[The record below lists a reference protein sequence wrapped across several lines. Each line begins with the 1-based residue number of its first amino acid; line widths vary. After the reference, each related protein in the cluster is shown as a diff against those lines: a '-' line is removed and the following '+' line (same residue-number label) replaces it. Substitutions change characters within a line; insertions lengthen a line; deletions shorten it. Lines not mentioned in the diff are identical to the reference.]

1 MTDKRQS
8 GTSSRPRL
16 RRARYLAPVAVIAA
30 VALAGCQGGKP
41 SAGPAASAPAASG
54 SAAGGSTSSSRAPD
68 TGTVSVVMLGGPS
81 SDPFFSTIK
90 AGANAAAAAYGSK
103 LKLTYLA
110 LQNYD
115 NLGPDMAKLL
125 QTAGSLN
132 PTIIVSTD
140 WVPTAQD
147 PVFEQLISK
156 GTPVVLY
163 NAGGSAEAQKIGAV
177 TFVGTAD
184 TQVGDIAGSTFVK
197 DGAKDIVCVN
207 TTPGSQ
213 NNEDRCHGLIATAT
227 AAGAKATELELSP
240 TSFGNPSAVTQAI
253 KAELLKNPSV
263 DGIFDIGAVDA
274 DSAAAGIA
282 AAGDTGKVTLA
293 NAGVGTNNLLRI
305 KAGTQAFLIDI
316 EPYLQGY
323 LAVSAAYQYASIGL
337 VYTDPTPTGPVV
349 ITKSNVG
356 AAIAASE
363 LGLR

>member
-8 GTSSRPRL
+8 GTGSRRRL
-16 RRARYLAPVAVIAA
+16 RCARNLVLPAVIVA
-30 VALAGCQGGKP
+30 VALAGCQGGRP
-41 SAGPAASAPAASG
+41 TASG
-54 SAAGGSTSSSRAPD
+54 TGGAAAGSSTKARSTD
-68 TGTVSVVMLGGPS
+68 TGTVSVIMLGGPS

-90 AGANAAAAAYGSK
+90 AGANAAADAYGHK

-115 NLGPDMAKLL
+115 NIGPDMAKLE
-125 QTAGSLN
+125 QTAGSEN
-132 PTIIVSTD
+132 PSIIVSTD
-140 WVPTAQD
+140 WEPSAQD

-184 TQVGDIAGSTFVK
+184 PQVGQIAGRTFVA

-207 TTPGSQ
+207 TTPGST

-240 TSFGNPSAVTQAI
+240 TSFGNPSAVSQAI
-253 KAELLKNPSV
+253 KSELLKNPSV
-263 DGIFDIGAVDA
+263 DGIFDIGAADA
-274 DSAAAGIA
+274 DAAAAAIE
-282 AAGDTGKVTLA
+282 AAGETSKVKLG
-293 NAGVGTNNLLRI
+293 NAGVSTNALQRI

-323 LAVSAAYQYASIGL
+323 LAVSAAFQYAAYGL

-349 ITKSNVG
+349 INSSNVG

>member
-8 GTSSRPRL
+8 GAGGRRRL
-16 RRARYLAPVAVIAA
+16 RRGRYLGLLAVIAGLT
-30 VALAGCQGGKP
+30 ALAGCQGGKP
-41 SAGPAASAPAASG
+41 TAGTAAAAGPAPSG
-54 SAAGGSTSSSRAPD
+54 SAAHAP
-68 TGTVSVVMLGGPS
+68 TANGGTVSVVMLGGPS

-115 NLGPDMAKLL
+115 NLGPDMAKLE
-125 QTAGSLN
+125 QTAGSEN
-132 PTIIVSTD
+132 PDVIVSTD
-140 WVPTAQD
+140 WVPAAQD
-147 PVFEQLISK
+147 PEFKQLISK

-163 NAGGSAEAQKIGAV
+163 NAGGSAEAQKVGAV

-184 TQVGDIAGSTFVK
+184 TQVGQIAGSTFVK

-253 KAELLKNPSV
+253 KAELLKNPGV

-282 AAGDTGKVTLA
+282 AAGDTSKVVLG
-293 NAGVGTNNLLRI
+293 NAGVGTNALQRI
-305 KAGTQAFLIDI
+305 KAGKQTFLIDI

-323 LAVSAAYQYASIGL
+323 LAVSSAYQYAAYGL

-349 ITKSNVG
+349 ITSSNVG
-356 AAIAASE
+356 AALAASE

>member
-8 GTSSRPRL
+8 GPGSRRRL
-16 RRARYLAPVAVIAA
+16 RRARNLVFPAVIVA
-30 VALAGCQGGKP
+30 VALAGCQGGRP
-41 SAGPAASAPAASG
+41 TAGGTSG
-54 SAAGGSTSSSRAPD
+54 AAAGSSTKARSTD
-68 TGTVSVVMLGGPS
+68 TGTVSVIMLGGPS

-90 AGANAAAAAYGSK
+90 AGANAAADAYGHK

-115 NLGPDMAKLL
+115 NIGPDMAKLE
-125 QTAGSLN
+125 QTAGSEN
-132 PTIIVSTD
+132 PSIIVSTD
-140 WVPTAQD
+140 WEPSAQD
-147 PVFEQLISK
+147 PVFKQLISK

-184 TQVGDIAGSTFVK
+184 PQVGQIAGRTFVA

-207 TTPGSQ
+207 TTPGST

-240 TSFGNPSAVTQAI
+240 TSFGNPSAVSQAI
-253 KAELLKNPSV
+253 KSELLKNPSV
-263 DGIFDIGAVDA
+263 DGIFDIGAADA
-274 DSAAAGIA
+274 DAAAAAIE
-282 AAGDTGKVTLA
+282 AAGETSKVKLG
-293 NAGVGTNNLLRI
+293 NAGVSTNALQRI

-323 LAVSAAYQYASIGL
+323 LAVSAAYQYAAYGL
-337 VYTDPTPTGPVV
+337 VYTNPTPTGPVV
-349 ITKSNVG
+349 ITSSNVG
-356 AAIAASE
+356 AALAASE

>member
-1 MTDKRQS
+1 MTDKSQS

-16 RRARYLAPVAVIAA
+16 RRARYLVPLAAIAA
-30 VALAGCQGGKP
+30 VSLAACQGGKP
-41 SAGPAASAPAASG
+41 SAAPAANSPAASG
-54 SAAGGSTSSSRAPD
+54 TAASGSTGSRAPD

-110 LQNYD
+110 LQNYN
-115 NLGPDMAKLL
+115 NLGPDMAKLE

-132 PTIIVSTD
+132 PNVIVSTD
-140 WVPTAQD
+140 WVPTAQN
-147 PVFEQLISK
+147 PVFQQLISK

-163 NAGGSAEAQKIGAV
+163 NAGGSAEATKVGAV

-184 TQVGDIAGSTFVK
+184 TQVGQIAGRTFVA

-227 AAGAKATELELSP
+227 ALGAKATELELSS

-253 KAELLKNPSV
+253 KAELLKNPGV

-282 AAGDTGKVTLA
+282 AAGETSKVKLG
-293 NAGVGTNNLLRI
+293 NAGVGTNALQRI
-305 KAGTQAFLIDI
+305 KAGTQTFLIDI

-323 LAVSAAYQYASIGL
+323 LAVSAAYQYAAIGL

-349 ITKSNVG
+349 ITSSNVG
-356 AAIAASE
+356 AALAASE

>member
-16 RRARYLAPVAVIAA
+16 RRGRYAVFLAATAA
-30 VALAGCQGGKP
+30 VALAGCSGGKP
-41 SAGPAASAPAASG
+41 SAAAASSPAASG
-54 SAAGGSTSSSRAPD
+54 AAASGSTTSHAAD

-90 AGANAAAAAYGSK
+90 AGANAAAAAYGAK

-115 NLGPDMAKLL
+115 NMGPDMAKLL
-125 QTAGSLN
+125 RTAGSLN
-132 PTIIVSTD
+132 PSIIVSTD

-177 TFVGTAD
+177 TFIGTSD
-184 TQVGDIAGSTFVK
+184 PQVGQIAGRTFVA
-197 DGAKDIVCVN
+197 DGAKNIVCVN

-282 AAGDTGKVTLA
+282 AAGDTGKVVLG

-323 LAVSAAYQYASIGL
+323 LAVSAAYQYAAIGL

-356 AAIAASE
+356 AAIAASK

>member
-1 MTDKRQS
+1 MTDKPQS
-8 GTSSRPRL
+8 GTGSRRRY
-16 RRARYLAPVAVIAA
+16 RRARYLALLAVIAA

-41 SAGPAASAPAASG
+41 TAGAAVGGPAPSG
-54 SAAGGSTSSSRAPD
+54 SANHGD
-68 TGTVSVVMLGGPS
+68 TDNGGTVSVVMLGGPS

-90 AGANAAAAAYGSK
+90 AGANAAVAAYGGK

-110 LQNYD
+110 LQNYN
-115 NLGPDMAKLL
+115 NLGPDMAKLE

-132 PTIIVSTD
+132 PSIIVSTD

-147 PVFEQLISK
+147 PVFEQLINK

-163 NAGGSAEAQKIGAV
+163 NAGGSTEATKIGAV

-184 TQVGDIAGSTFVK
+184 TQVGQIAGRTFVA

-282 AAGDTGKVTLA
+282 AAGETSKVKLG
-293 NAGVGTNNLLRI
+293 NAGVGTNALQRI
-305 KAGTQAFLIDI
+305 KAGTQTFLIDI

-323 LAVSAAYQYASIGL
+323 LAISAAYQYAAIGL
-337 VYTDPTPTGPVV
+337 VYTNPTPTGPVV
-349 ITKSNVG
+349 ITSSNVG
-356 AAIAASE
+356 AALAASE

>member
-1 MTDKRQS
+1 MTYKRQS
-8 GTSSRPRL
+8 GTGSRRRL
-16 RRARYLAPVAVIAA
+16 RRARNLVLPAVIVA
-30 VALAGCQGGKP
+30 VALAGCQGGRP
-41 SAGPAASAPAASG
+41 SASG
-54 SAAGGSTSSSRAPD
+54 TTGAAAGSSTKARTTD

-90 AGANAAAAAYGSK
+90 AGAKAAAAAYGSK

-115 NLGPDMAKLL
+115 NLGPDMAKLE
-125 QTAGSLN
+125 QTAASEDPN
-132 PTIIVSTD
+132 IIA
-140 WVPTAQD
+140 AQD
-147 PVFEQLISK
+147 PVFKQLISK

-163 NAGGSAEAQKIGAV
+163 NAGGSTEAQKIGAV
-177 TFVGTAD
+177 TFVGTDD
-184 TQVGDIAGSTFVK
+184 TNVGQIAGRTFVA

-282 AAGDTGKVTLA
+282 AAGETSKVKLG
-293 NAGVGTNNLLRI
+293 NAGVGTNALQRI
-305 KAGTQAFLIDI
+305 KAGTQTFLIDI

-323 LAVSAAYQYASIGL
+323 LAVSAAYQYAAYGL
-337 VYTDPTPTGPVV
+337 VYTNPTPTGPVV
-349 ITKSNVG
+349 ITSSNVG
-356 AAIAASE
+356 AALSASE

>member
-1 MTDKRQS
+1 MTDKRQR
-8 GTSSRPRL
+8 GTGSRRRF
-16 RRARYLAPVAVIAA
+16 RRARYLAPLAVIAA
-30 VALAGCQGGKP
+30 VAVAGCQGGKP
-41 SAGPAASAPAASG
+41 SAGAAATAPAASG
-54 SAAGGSTSSSRAPD
+54 STNPGSTDHS
-68 TGTVSVVMLGGPS
+68 GTVSVVMLGGPS

-90 AGANAAAAAYGSK
+90 AGANAAAAAYGPK

-110 LQNYD
+110 LQNYN
-115 NLGPDMAKLL
+115 NLGPDMAKLE

-132 PTIIVSTD
+132 PTVIVSTD

-163 NAGGSAEAQKIGAV
+163 NAGGAAEATKIGAI

-184 TQVGDIAGSTFVK
+184 TQVGQIAGRTFVA

-227 AAGAKATELELSP
+227 AQGAKATELELSP

-263 DGIFDIGAVDA
+263 DGIFNIGAVDA
-274 DSAAAGIA
+274 DSSAAGIA
-282 AAGDTGKVTLA
+282 AAGETGKIKLG
-293 NAGVGTNNLLRI
+293 NAGVGTNALQRI
-305 KAGTQAFLIDI
+305 KAGSQTFLIDI
-316 EPYLQGY
+316 EPYMQGY
-323 LAVSAAYQYASIGL
+323 LAISAAYQYSAIGL
-337 VYTDPTPTGPVV
+337 VYTNPTPTGPVV
-349 ITKSNVG
+349 ITSANVG

>member
-8 GTSSRPRL
+8 GTGSRRRL
-16 RRARYLAPVAVIAA
+16 RRARNLVLPAVIVA
-30 VALAGCQGGKP
+30 VALAGCQGGRP
-41 SAGPAASAPAASG
+41 SASG
-54 SAAGGSTSSSRAPD
+54 TTGAAAGSSTKARTTD

-90 AGANAAAAAYGSK
+90 AGAKAAAAAYGSK

-115 NLGPDMAKLL
+115 NLGPDMAKLE
-125 QTAGSLN
+125 QTAASEDPN
-132 PTIIVSTD
+132 IIVSTD
-140 WVPTAQD
+140 WTPAAQD
-147 PVFEQLISK
+147 PVFKQLISK

-184 TQVGDIAGSTFVK
+184 PQVGQIAGRTFVA

-207 TTPGSQ
+207 TTPGST

-240 TSFGNPSAVTQAI
+240 TSFGNPSAVSQAI
-253 KAELLKNPSV
+253 KSELLKNPSV
-263 DGIFDIGAVDA
+263 DGIFDIGAADA
-274 DSAAAGIA
+274 DAAAAAIE
-282 AAGDTGKVTLA
+282 AAGETSKVKLG
-293 NAGVGTNNLLRI
+293 NAGVSTNALQRI
-305 KAGTQAFLIDI
+305 KAGSQAFLIDI

-323 LAVSAAYQYASIGL
+323 LAVSAAFQYAAYGL

-349 ITKSNVG
+349 INSSNVG

>member
-1 MTDKRQS
+1 MTYKRQS
-8 GTSSRPRL
+8 GTGSRRRL
-16 RRARYLAPVAVIAA
+16 RRARNLVLPAVIVA
-30 VALAGCQGGKP
+30 VALAGCQGGRP
-41 SAGPAASAPAASG
+41 SASG
-54 SAAGGSTSSSRAPD
+54 TTGAAAGSSTKARTTD

-90 AGANAAAAAYGSK
+90 AGAKAAAAAYGSK

-115 NLGPDMAKLL
+115 NLGPDMAKLE
-125 QTAGSLN
+125 QTAASEDPN
-132 PTIIVSTD
+132 IIVSTD
-140 WVPTAQD
+140 WTPAAQD
-147 PVFEQLISK
+147 PVFKQLISK

-163 NAGGSAEAQKIGAV
+163 NAGGSTEAQKIGAV
-177 TFVGTAD
+177 TFVGTDD
-184 TQVGDIAGSTFVK
+184 TNVGQIAGRTFVA

-282 AAGDTGKVTLA
+282 AAGETSKVKLG
-293 NAGVGTNNLLRI
+293 NAGVGTNALQRI
-305 KAGTQAFLIDI
+305 KAGTQTFLIDI

-323 LAVSAAYQYASIGL
+323 LAVSAAYQYAAYGL
-337 VYTDPTPTGPVV
+337 VYTNPTPTGPVV
-349 ITKSNVG
+349 ITSSNVG
-356 AAIAASE
+356 AALSASE